1 MAADSH
7 VRGIFPVWR
16 HPMKMHKLPSVTVL
30 ASVLALT
37 QALAQGPGG
46 MGKGPGM
53 GMGPGFGWKQ
63 GPRGYYSGEEIP
75 RERIEADAKALL
87 QKAATGPEWTS
98 PRGVTHIQIV
108 VDKEIIGHLWEKV
121 DLKTVEVG
129 ASWTGRWGHHVQL
142 EKDKKVVGMIWLTR

>member
-1 MAADSH
+1 MKCKLAVVAALSL
-7 VRGIFPVWR
+7 VF
-16 HPMKMHKLPSVTVL
+16 
-30 ASVLALT
+30 ALT
-37 QALAQGPGG
+37 QAHAQGGPGG

-53 GMGPGFGWKQ
+53 GMGPGMGPSFGWKQ
-63 GPRGYYSGEEIP
+63 GPRGYYSGEEVP
-75 RERIEADAKALL
+75 REKIEADAKTLL
-87 QKAATGPEWTS
+87 QKAATGAEWTS
-98 PRGVTHIQIV
+98 PRGVKHIQIL